1 MGFEQICDLDPL
13 LERIDALQE
22 RADVLKVDQPD
33 AYDRIMEAWAVES
46 LSSGITH
53 NE

>member
-1 MGFEQICDLDPL
+1 MGFEQIRDLDPL
-13 LERIDALQE
+13 LERVDVLQE
-22 RADVLKVDQPD
+22 RVDTLKAGQPD